1 MGRDSDKLFRDFSPA
16 LFGLMETGYFHTGC
30 SDTVQRILYDIYKNH
45 GCTAASVSKRLH
57 ISKSYISRII
67 KDYEKEGYIRREE
80 AENDARIYLLYL
92 TDKGK
97 TYIETFMSSASSSVG
112 KKIAAL
118 GEVDRQKL
126 MEAFSTIMN
135 ILKQ

>member
-1 MGRDSDKLFRDFSPA
+1 MATDSNKLFRDFSPA
-16 LFGLMETGYFHTGC
+16 LFGLMETGYFDTGC
-30 SDTVQRILYDIYKNH
+30 SDTVQRILYDIYINR
-45 GCTAASVSKRLH
+45 GCTASSVAKRLH
-57 ISKSYISRII
+57 ISKSYISSII
-67 KDYEKEGYIRREE
+67 KNYVKEGYISREE
-80 AENDARIYLLYL
+80 SENDARIYLLYL

-97 TYIETFMSSASSSVG
+97 TYIEMFMSSASSSIE

-126 MEAFSTIMN
+126 MEAFSIIMN